1 MYNENQV
8 HSFYCL
14 KNKSWLHIYMPEVFY
29 GEYYGKYCDSDRFNH
44 NKNDIHTNRQTEKYL
59 FNEEDNFHEF

>member
-1 MYNENQV
+1 
-8 HSFYCL
+8 
-14 KNKSWLHIYMPEVFY
+14 MPEVFY